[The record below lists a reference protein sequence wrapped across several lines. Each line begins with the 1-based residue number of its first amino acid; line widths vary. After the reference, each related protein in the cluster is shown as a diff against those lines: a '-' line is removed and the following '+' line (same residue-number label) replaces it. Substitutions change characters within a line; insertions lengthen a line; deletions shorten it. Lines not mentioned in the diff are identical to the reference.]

1 MDRQKDSNLYGYLT
15 IILVVN
21 IDMNSSDLTINNGKL
36 TILAAFGHG
45 GELDKTQLKMLI
57 GSEVIAERWNK
68 PIEIENK
75 EGVAVIVADGRKIIC
90 NTKMFTD
97 IFAAGVSIL
106 RIEIE
111 IREKISLNDIMKAIH
126 SNAIIVEG
134 LDYQSYANKRIK
146 EIREKI
152 NQMKVVTYH
161 SDIKKFILLR
171 IKDFTPQIDHKSLR
185 EQYGEIITRFLSG
198 ETTTRPLHN
207 KEIMEK
213 TANDLSYY
221 DEDLFLAST
230 EGAFI
235 IGCDGYIN
243 ELRELLELAISLLL
257 LFQIYDRK
265 IDIEIS
271 NAFDALKKLNSS
283 RYYFITHAP
292 RKLETSLFMVSE
304 IGLVILDDIKD
315 LMNPHKITNDWY
327 YQSFY
332 QKMLDTLKVRDYGK
346 LVQEKIDSLQNLY
359 STARELSTEQLA
371 LWLEVLVVLLI
382 LWEVIYPIWYG
393 ANCAPN

>member
-1 MDRQKDSNLYGYLT
+1 
-15 IILVVN
+15 
-21 IDMNSSDLTINNGKL
+21 MNNSDLTINNGKL
-36 TILAAFGHG
+36 TILSVFGHG

-57 GSEVIAERWNK
+57 GSEVIAERWNR

-75 EGVAVIVADGRKIIC
+75 ECSTAIVTEGRKIIC
-90 NTKMFTD
+90 NSKMFID
-97 IFAAGVSIL
+97 IFAAGVSII
-106 RIEIE
+106 RTEID
-111 IREKISLNDIMKAIH
+111 IREKISLNEIMIAIH

-134 LDYQSYANKRIK
+134 LDYQSYVNKRIK

-152 NQMKVVTYH
+152 NPMKMVTYH
-161 SDIKKFILLR
+161 PDIKKFILLR
-171 IKDFTPQIDHKSLR
+171 IRDFAPQFDHEALK

-221 DEDLFLAST
+221 DEDFFLAST

-265 IDIEIS
+265 IDVEIS
-271 NAFDALKKLNSS
+271 NAFEALKKLNSS

-292 RKLETSLFMVSE
+292 RKLEKSLFTVSE

-332 QKMLDTLKVRDYGK
+332 QKMLDILKVRDYGK

-371 LWLEVLVVLLI
+371 LWLEVLVVILI
-382 LWEVIYPIWYG
+382 LWEVVYPIWYG
-393 ANCAPN
+393 ASCAPN